1 MTTYYRTTNVMDIKV
16 IQGAIQKQDA
26 DVLVV
31 NLFAGARPGGAT
43 GAVDQ
48 ALGDQISA
56 AIDLGDFEGK
66 AGQTLLL
73 YTHGQIPAPRVLV
86 VGLGEQEGFDLERA
100 RRAAGTAIGTL
111 GCLGAKSAATILHG
125 TGAGNLPVEPA
136 AQAVAE
142 ASLLA
147 AYRFD
152 EYRSRPRSQSLAKLH
167 IVEFDSTKLRE
178 ARRGVRRGR
187 ALAEATCLARDLV
200 NHPGG
205 EVTPAYLARTA
216 RRLAKT
222 HDLRCRVFSAKGLAE
237 LGMGALVAVGQGSA
251 NKPRFIV
258 LEHGPRQGKPLVF
271 VGKGITFASGGL
283 SLKTVEGIR
292 TMKTDMSG
300 AAAVLGAM
308 QAVAALGLKRRV
320 VGLIAAAE
328 NMPSSTA
335 FRPDDVLR
343 TLAGKTIEIVS
354 TDAEGRLVLA
364 DALAYATRYKPAAV
378 VDLATL
384 TGACVTAL
392 GHHASGLFA
401 NDDDLADRLLAAGE
415 QTGERLWRLP
425 LWPEYRDQIDSDIA
439 DMKNSGGR
447 PAGASTAAALLAEF
461 ADYSWAHLDIAGTA
475 WCTKA
480 SPYVPRGGVGVGV
493 RLLTQLALDW
503 SSS

>member
-43 GAVDQ
+43 GVVDQ

-66 AGQTLLL
+66 VGQTLLL

-111 GCLGAKSAATILHG
+111 GRLGAKSTATILHG

-152 EYRSRPRSQSLAKLH
+152 EYRSRPQSQSLAKLR
-167 IVEFDSTKLRE
+167 IVEFDSTKLKE

-222 HDLRCRVFSAKGLAE
+222 HDLRCRVFGAKSLAE

-271 VGKGITFASGGL
+271 VGKGITFDSGGL

-328 NMPSSTA
+328 NMPS
-335 FRPDDVLR
+335 
-343 TLAGKTIEIVS
+343 K
-354 TDAEGRLVLA
+354 
-364 DALAYATRYKPAAV
+364 
-378 VDLATL
+378 
-384 TGACVTAL
+384 
-392 GHHASGLFA
+392 H
-401 NDDDLADRLLAAGE
+401 
-415 QTGERLWRLP
+415 RLP
-425 LWPEYRDQIDSDIA
+425 SRRCVAHPRGQDYRDRQY
-439 DMKNSGGR
+439 GR
-447 PAGASTAAALLAEF
+447 
-461 ADYSWAHLDIAGTA
+461 
-475 WCTKA
+475 
-480 SPYVPRGGVGVGV
+480 
-493 RLLTQLALDW
+493 
-503 SSS
+503 

>member
-1 MTTYYRTTNVMDIKV
+1 MNITVR
-16 IQGAIQKQDA
+16 QGEIQKQAA

-31 NLFAGARPGGAT
+31 NLFSGVRPGGAS
-43 GAVDQ
+43 GAVDK
-48 ALGDQISA
+48 ALGGQLSA
-56 AIDLGDFEGK
+56 AVDLGDCKGE
-66 AGQTLLL
+66 AGETLLL
-73 YTHGQIPAPRVLV
+73 YTLGQIPAPRVLV
-86 VGLGEQEGFDLERA
+86 VGLGDQQRFDLESA
-100 RRAAGTAIGTL
+100 RRAAGHAIAAL
-111 GCLGAKSAATILHG
+111 SRLGAQSAATILHG
-125 TGAGNLPVEPA
+125 TGAGQLPVESA

-152 EYRSRPRSQSLAKLH
+152 TYRSNDRSHPLKKLTV
-167 IVEFDSTKLRE
+167 VEFDHTKLKQ
-178 ARRGVRRGR
+178 ARRGVRRGI
-187 ALAEATCLARDLV
+187 ALAEATYLARDLV

-205 EVTPAYLARTA
+205 QATPAYLARTA
-216 RRLAKT
+216 RRIAKAQGM
-222 HDLRCRVFSAKGLAE
+222 RCQVLDEKGIKK
-237 LGMGALVAVGQGSA
+237 LGMGALLAVGQGSA
-251 NKPRFIV
+251 NKPRFIA
-258 LEHGPRQGKPLVF
+258 LEHGPLKGAPLVF
-271 VGKGITFASGGL
+271 VGKGITFDSGGL
-283 SLKTVEGIR
+283 SLKSVEGIR

-308 QAVAALGLKRRV
+308 QAVAAIGLKRRV

-343 TLAGKTIEIVS
+343 TLSGKTIEILS

-364 DALAYATRYKPAAV
+364 DALAYAARYKPAAV

-401 NDDDLADRLLAAGE
+401 NDDDLAGQLLSAGE

-425 LWPEYRDQIDSDIA
+425 LWSEYREQINSDIA

-447 PAGASTAAALLAEF
+447 PGGASTAAALLAEF
-461 ADYSWAHLDIAGTA
+461 ADYPWAHLDIAGTA
-475 WCTKA
+475 WNSATK
-480 SPYVPRGGVGVGV
+480 PYIPRGGVGIGV
-493 RLLTQLALDW
+493 RLLTQLALAW
-503 SSS
+503 SRS

>member
-1 MTTYYRTTNVMDIKV
+1 M
-16 IQGAIQKQDA
+16 
-26 DVLVV
+26 
-31 NLFAGARPGGAT
+31 
-43 GAVDQ
+43 
-48 ALGDQISA
+48 
-56 AIDLGDFEGK
+56 
-66 AGQTLLL
+66 
-73 YTHGQIPAPRVLV
+73 
-86 VGLGEQEGFDLERA
+86 
-100 RRAAGTAIGTL
+100 
-111 GCLGAKSAATILHG
+111 
-125 TGAGNLPVEPA
+125 
-136 AQAVAE
+136 AE

-152 EYRSRPRSQSLAKLH
+152 EYRSQPRPQPLAKLR
-167 IVEFDSTKLRE
+167 IVEFDATKLKE

-200 NHPGG
+200 NHPGD

-222 HDLRCRVFSAKGLAE
+222 HDLRCRVFSAKGLAQ
-237 LGMGALVAVGQGSA
+237 LGMGALLAVGQGSA

-258 LEHGPRQGKPLVF
+258 LEHGPHKGEPLVF
-271 VGKGITFASGGL
+271 VGKGITFDSGGL

-364 DALAYATRYKPAAV
+364 DALAYATRYEPAAV

-401 NDDDLADRLLAAGE
+401 NDDDLASRLLAAGE

-461 ADYSWAHLDIAGTA
+461 APYSWAHLDIAGTA
-475 WCTKA
+475 WCEKA
-480 SPYVPRGGVGVGV
+480 QPYVPRGGVGIGV

>member
-1 MTTYYRTTNVMDIKV
+1 MDIKV

-48 ALGDQISA
+48 ALDGQISA

-111 GCLGAKSAATILHG
+111 GRLGAKSAATILHG
-125 TGAGNLPVEPA
+125 AGAGGLSVESA

-152 EYRSRPRSQSLAKLH
+152 EYRSQPRSQSLTKLH
-167 IVEFDSTKLRE
+167 IVEFDATKLRE

-222 HDLRCRVFSAKGLAE
+222 HDLRCRIFSAKGLAE

-258 LEHGPRQGKPLVF
+258 LEHGPRQG
-271 VGKGITFASGGL
+271 
-283 SLKTVEGIR
+283 
-292 TMKTDMSG
+292 
-300 AAAVLGAM
+300 
-308 QAVAALGLKRRV
+308 
-320 VGLIAAAE
+320 
-328 NMPSSTA
+328 
-335 FRPDDVLR
+335 
-343 TLAGKTIEIVS
+343 
-354 TDAEGRLVLA
+354 
-364 DALAYATRYKPAAV
+364 
-378 VDLATL
+378 
-384 TGACVTAL
+384 
-392 GHHASGLFA
+392 
-401 NDDDLADRLLAAGE
+401 
-415 QTGERLWRLP
+415 
-425 LWPEYRDQIDSDIA
+425 
-439 DMKNSGGR
+439 
-447 PAGASTAAALLAEF
+447 
-461 ADYSWAHLDIAGTA
+461 
-475 WCTKA
+475 
-480 SPYVPRGGVGVGV
+480 
-493 RLLTQLALDW
+493 
-503 SSS
+503 

>member
-1 MTTYYRTTNVMDIKV
+1 MDIKL

-31 NLFAGARPGGAT
+31 NLFAGARPDGAT

-48 ALGDQISA
+48 ALRGQISA
-56 AIDLGDFEGK
+56 AIDLGDFAGQ

-73 YTHGQIPAPRVLV
+73 YSHGQLPAPRVLV
-86 VGLGEQEGFDLERA
+86 VGLGVQADFDLEKA
-100 RRAAGTAIGTL
+100 RCAAGTAIGAL
-111 GCLGAKSAATILHG
+111 GRLGVESAATILHG

-152 EYRSRPRSQSLAKLH
+152 QYRSRPRPQPLSTLH
-167 IVEFDSTKLRE
+167 IVEFDATKLEE
-178 ARRGVRRGR
+178 ARRGVRRGC
-187 ALAEATCLARDLV
+187 ALAAATCLARDLV
-200 NHPGG
+200 NHPGSK
-205 EVTPAYLARTA
+205 VTPAYLADAA

-222 HDLRCRVFSAKGLAE
+222 HDLRCQTFDAKGLAE
-237 LGMGALVAVGQGSA
+237 LGMNALLAVGQGSA
-251 NKPRFIV
+251 NKPRFVV
-258 LEHGPRQGKPLVF
+258 LEHGPSEGAPLVF
-271 VGKGITFASGGL
+271 VGKGITFDSGGL

-308 QAVAALGLKRRV
+308 QAVAALGLERRV
-320 VGLIAAAE
+320 IGLIAAAE

-335 FRPDDVLR
+335 FRPDDVLH
-343 TLAGKTIEIVS
+343 TLAGKTIEIIS

-364 DALAYATRYKPAAV
+364 DALAYAARYEPAAV

-401 NDDDLADRLLAAGE
+401 NDDDLARQLIAAGE

-425 LWPEYRDQIDSDIA
+425 LWPEYRDQIASDIA
-439 DMKNSGGR
+439 DVKNSGGR

-461 ADYSWAHLDIAGTA
+461 ADYAWAHLDIAGTA
-475 WCTKA
+475 WCKKA
-480 SPYVPRGGVGVGV
+480 KPYVPRGGVGIGV

-503 SSS
+503 SPS